1 MEESILTSIKKLLGI
16 PESYDSFDVD
26 IIIDINTVF
35 VILYE
40 LGVGDSVFSISDSM
54 ATWGDFLKD
63 NKNLELVKTYV
74 YLKVKLMFDPPT
86 STAAIQANKDLISEL
101 EFRINILVDN
111 GNKSEEVNGQ
121 NGL

>member
-1 MEESILTSIKKLLGI
+1 MGESILTSIKKLLGI

-40 LGVGDSVFSISDSM
+40 LGIGDSAFSILDST

-63 NKNLELVKTYV
+63 NKNLELVKTYM